1 MIVGG
6 DVNCL
11 LNQTASTGHFNN
23 SKALDGL
30 VLGFK
35 LQDMWCADPLRTVF
49 THFSPMEASRIDRM
63 YTTKEMSDK
72 KTGVETVAAAFT
84 DHLSMV
90 MQLSVDVPFVRRENE
105 HCQS

>member
-1 MIVGG
+1 
-6 DVNCL
+6 
-11 LNQTASTGHFNN
+11 
-23 SKALDGL
+23 
-30 VLGFK
+30 
-35 LQDMWCADPLRTVF
+35 
-49 THFSPMEASRIDRM
+49 MEASRIDRM